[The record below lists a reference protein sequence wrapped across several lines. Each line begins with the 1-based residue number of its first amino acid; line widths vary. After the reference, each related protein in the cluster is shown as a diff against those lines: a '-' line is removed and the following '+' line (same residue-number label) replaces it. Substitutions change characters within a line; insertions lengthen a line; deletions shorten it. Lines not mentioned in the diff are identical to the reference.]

1 MAYCDRCMSFL
12 ASKNGKQMKLPGS
25 AKLKWILDEALIA
38 AAGAPH

>member
-12 ASKNGKQMKLPGS
+12 ASKNGKQMKLPALGV
-25 AKLKWILDEALIA
+25 KWILDEALIA